1 LPARERREELSADQ
15 VTAQDK
21 EEIDADP
28 AEAIVPA
35 GRFESEKRGVID
47 GDDKDSERAEKIE
60 TRLALAMRETRI
72 DFGGRRTE
80 VRGRIADKKNP
91 LPNYRERV
99 RQRVRVIS

>member
-1 LPARERREELSADQ
+1 MSADQ

-21 EEIDADP
+21 EEVDADP
-28 AEAIVPA
+28 AEAIEVA

-47 GDDKDSERAEKIE
+47 RDDKNGERAKKIE
-60 TRLALAMRETRI
+60 ARLALAMRETRI

-80 VRGRIADKKNP
+80 DGGQRSEVGLRDKKNP

-99 RQRVRVIS
+99 RQRVRGVS